1 MGCVSSLPATPVEE
15 LGAAAQADAVVLRH
29 EWRRRGH
36 RPRLLVGRGD
46 GSTDPGRPGAHV
58 ARSLRPDSGT
68 LGLCVRVVG
77 PGVGEDAR
85 PQGPAQAS
93 EVAAGGR
100 IRIQPK
106 VYFATRTTT
115 ASGCGCSKRA
125 GWWKSPFR
133 APGVS
138 TSRHRLV
145 RLRAEETIASSSRG
159 ELLKQL
165 QSQQTMSAVWDVLRG
180 QAGAPTVRQIAQATG
195 EARGSVA
202 SALNGDLQGHRAI
215 ESVYGYLVAGRD
227 ELAHGTQKPQTL
239 RACRESTRWFVL
251 ALVKVEEPGDLVW
264 CPETG
269 C

>member
-1 MGCVSSLPATPVEE
+1 MNGDAEVIVLACWSDEVMDPLTRDDPERTWQGRFVPIAGHWGYAFGWWALE
-15 LGAAAQADAVVLRH
+15 LEKMRARKGLLR
-29 EWRRRGH
+29 
-36 RPRLLVGRGD
+36 
-46 GSTDPGRPGAHV
+46 
-58 ARSLRPDSGT
+58 
-68 LGLCVRVVG
+68 
-77 PGVGEDAR
+77 
-85 PQGPAQAS
+85 AS

-106 VYFATRTTT
+106 FYFATRTTT